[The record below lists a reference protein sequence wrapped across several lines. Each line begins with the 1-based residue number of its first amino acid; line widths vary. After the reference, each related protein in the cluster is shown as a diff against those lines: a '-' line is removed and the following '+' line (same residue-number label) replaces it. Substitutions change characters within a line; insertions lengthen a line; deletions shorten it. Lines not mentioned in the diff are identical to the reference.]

1 MPTERDFKGAKCRYY
16 RDRFIWVSYSGN
28 LLAYNYK
35 GKTSYPKKEVHPNG
49 RMYVKN
55 AIGATVFIDEAVITC
70 WCKPCPNDGK
80 KYVVN
85 HIDGNLSNN
94 YYKNLEWV
102 PYHYQHTTTDTTEIF
117 LYGERLTVSKDGE
130 VWDQKGQKLQKR
142 DDMYDPDV
150 DLFCYVGPYITI
162 DGHTVFMDDIM
173 TKAGYVN
180 GDDADMIC
188 PSVLHRDCD
197 SSNCSSS
204 NLEFYPR
211 YDSKYDE
218 HIKKEIEFQHK
229 KTEELN
235 PGRRMPWQPP
245 TSAPS

>member
-1 MPTERDFKGAKCRYY
+1 MVRDK
-16 RDRFIWVSYSGN
+16 
-28 LLAYNYK
+28 
-35 GKTSYPKKEVHPNG
+35 
-49 RMYVKN
+49 
-55 AIGATVFIDEAVITC
+55 
-70 WCKPCPNDGK
+70 
-80 KYVVN
+80 
-85 HIDGNLSNN
+85 
-94 YYKNLEWV
+94 
-102 PYHYQHTTTDTTEIF
+102 
-117 LYGERLTVSKDGE
+117 
-130 VWDQKGQKLQKR
+130 KGQELQKR

-204 NLEFYPR
+204 NLDFYPR
-211 YDSKYDE
+211 YYSKYDE
-218 HIKKEIEFQHK
+218 HIKKEIELRHK

-235 PGRRMPWQPP
+235 PGRRMPW
-245 TSAPS
+245 